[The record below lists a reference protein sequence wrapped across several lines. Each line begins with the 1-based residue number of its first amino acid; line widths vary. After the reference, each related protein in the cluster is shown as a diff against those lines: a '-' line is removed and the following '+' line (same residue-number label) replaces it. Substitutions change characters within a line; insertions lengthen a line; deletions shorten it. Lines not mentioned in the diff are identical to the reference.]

1 MKKLHIDLEYCYGIK
16 KLKTDFDFETN
27 GNVFAIYAPNGSMKT
42 SFANTFRDV
51 SNNDPSSDRIW
62 ENNPTKRV
70 IHDEQKTD
78 LAPESVF
85 VIEPYINDYHSERI
99 PTLLANDN
107 LRKRYEA
114 IHKEI
119 DKNADILIGELKS
132 PTGINK
138 DIREQFSSSIMQDP
152 DDFFRALGRVKD
164 EVENDTKTPLGE
176 VVYADIFNPKVEL
189 VLKDSK
195 FISKIKEYIQTYDDL
210 MSRSTFFR
218 KGVFTHNNASDIA
231 KNLNSNGFFKA
242 DHSIYLRING
252 EKTEV
257 TSMEDLETA
266 IQTEKDLILTDDSL
280 KSAFEAIDKQLQ
292 KNADLKKFRVCL
304 EQNQVVLN
312 ELINLPRLNQK
323 LWVQYLIRSKSAYQ
337 VLLSSYNDGKEKIAE
352 IVDEAKVE
360 QTKWAE
366 VIGIFNERFS
376 VPFVIR
382 MDNQENV
389 ILKSDTPSI
398 CFDFLDDPEDKT
410 SSTMPINEADLKRVL
425 SNGERRALYILNI
438 IFEIEARKT
447 SGQQTLFVVDDI
459 ADSFDYKNKYAIIE
473 YLADVCADDRFQQL
487 ILSHNFDFYRTVSSR
502 LDLKRSNRIL
512 VNKEKGKVTL
522 HTEKY
527 QKPSPFSHWKDHLD
541 QNPMLIA
548 SIPFL
553 RNLAEFS
560 GDTDSYT
567 KLTSLL
573 HVKPETD
580 QFSVVDLEIQIK
592 RILHDQATLSLP
604 DSAMIVKDLIYQVAN
619 QIASDSTETSALE
632 NKVALSIAIRLKA
645 EDFMISKIDDEPFWR
660 SISSKQTITLI
671 DRYKTDFP
679 SDKKN
684 IQIFDQVNLMTPENI
699 HLNSFMYEP
708 ILDLSAQHLKR
719 LYAKVNDLNVP
730 THPKPTPPT
739 TQ

>member
-1 MKKLHIDLEYCYGIK
+1 MKKLKLDLEYCYGIK
-16 KLKTDFDFETN
+16 KLETEFDFETH

-42 SFANTFRDV
+42 SLANTFRDV
-51 SNNDPSSDRIW
+51 SKGNASSDRIW
-62 ENNPTKRV
+62 EKNPTKR
-70 IHDEQKTD
+70 IIQDEQGAE

-85 VIEPYINDYHSERI
+85 VIEPYNEGYRSDRI
-99 PTLLANDN
+99 STLLVNDG
-107 LRKRYEA
+107 LKQRYEE

-119 DKNADILIGELKS
+119 DEKSEALIEELKFF
-132 PTGINK
+132 TGMNK
-138 DIREQFSSSIMQDP
+138 EIREKLSFSITHDI
-152 DDFFRALGRVKD
+152 DDFFRALGRIKD
-164 EVENDTKTPLGE
+164 EVENDEKTPLGE
-176 VVYADIFNPKVEL
+176 IVYADIFNPKVEL
-189 VLKDSK
+189 VLKGK
-195 FISKIKEYIQTYDDL
+195 NFISKIEKYIQTYDDL
-210 MSRSTFFR
+210 MSKSTFFR

-231 KNLNSNGFFKA
+231 KNLNANGFFKA

-257 TSMEDLETA
+257 TSIEDLEAA
-266 IQTEKDLILTDDSL
+266 IQVEMELILTDDSL
-280 KSAFEAIDKQLQ
+280 KSAFEVIDKQLR
-292 KNADLKKFRVCL
+292 KNPELRKFRLCL
-304 EQNQVVLN
+304 QQNKVVLN
-312 ELINLPRLNQK
+312 ELTNLPRLNQK

-337 VLLSSYNDGKEKIAE
+337 DLLSSYNYGKEKIAE
-352 IVDEAKVE
+352 IVDEAKAE

-366 VIGIFNERFS
+366 VIGIFNERFF

-382 MDNQENV
+382 MGNQENV

-398 CFDFLDDPEDKT
+398 CFDFLEDSEDKT
-410 SSTMPINEADLKRVL
+410 SATVPINEADLKRVL

-447 SGQQTLFVVDDI
+447 SGQHTLFVVDDI

-473 YLADVCADDRFQQL
+473 YLADVSADDGFQQL

-512 VNKEKGKVTL
+512 VSKEKGKVTL
-522 HTEKY
+522 HPEKY
-527 QKPSPFSHWKDHLD
+527 QKSSPFSYWKDHLD
-541 QNPMLIA
+541 ENPMLIA
-548 SIPFL
+548 SIPLL

-560 GDTDSYT
+560 GDTDSYA

-573 HVKPETD
+573 HMKSDTD
-580 QFSVVDLEIQIK
+580 LFSVVDLEDMIK
-592 RILHDQATLSLP
+592 TVLHDKIALSLP
-604 DSAMIVKDLIYQVAN
+604 NTAMIVKDLIYQVAN
-619 QIASDSTETSALE
+619 DIASDPTETATLE

-645 EDFMISKIDDEPFWR
+645 EDFMISKIDDEPFWH

-679 SDKKN
+679 SDKES

-719 LYAKVNDLNVP
+719 LFKKVNALHGKG
-730 THPKPTPPT
+730 TE
-739 TQ
+739 